1 MYFDSYYFI
10 LVVPTLILSMWAQ
23 MKVSSTF
30 NKYSRIESRGNM
42 SSQDVARNMMR
53 KHGITDVSIERVGGK
68 LTDHY
73 DPSSKTL
80 RLSSTVYGHSSI
92 AAIGVAA
99 HEAGHAV
106 QHATSYGPLG
116 LRSYLVPVAN
126 IGSMAGPYLAMAGLF
141 FGLPLLLQAGIIL
154 FSGAVAFYLITLPVE
169 FNASRRALVS
179 LRDSAVLSDEEL
191 IGAKKVLS
199 AAALTYVASA
209 LTAMASLLRLIL
221 LSKNR
226 RRD

>member
-30 NKYSRIESRGNM
+30 NKYSRIGSRGNM

-80 RLSSTVYGHSSI
+80 RLSSTVYGYSSI

-116 LRSYLVPVAN
+116 LRSFLVPVAN
-126 IGSMAGPYLAMAGLF
+126 IGSMAGPYLAMAGLL
-141 FGLPLLLQAGIIL
+141 FGFPLLLQIGIIL

-169 FNASRRALVS
+169 FNASRRALIS

-191 IGAKKVLS
+191 KGARKVLS

-221 LSKNR
+221 LSQNR
-226 RRD
+226 RRN